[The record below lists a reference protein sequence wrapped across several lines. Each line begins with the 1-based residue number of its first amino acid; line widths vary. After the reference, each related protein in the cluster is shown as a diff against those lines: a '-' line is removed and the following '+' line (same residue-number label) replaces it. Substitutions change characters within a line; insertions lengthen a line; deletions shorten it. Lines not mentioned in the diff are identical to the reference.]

1 VSACAIAVLLLGAIL
16 YVAVAATILI
26 VSNRETKRAI
36 REMEER
42 LSRPN
47 PLDGARIWGGS

>member
-1 VSACAIAVLLLGAIL
+1 MSACAIAVLLLGAIL

>member
-1 VSACAIAVLLLGAIL
+1 MTCW
-16 YVAVAATILI
+16 AVAGFALVMIVCLAVFLTMWTISDRLT
-26 VSNRETKRAI
+26 RRAI